1 MKSNTVF
8 GHLVHQFAVHPE
20 NLATE
25 ALGYILRTSPA
36 ASRAFTNFV
45 RQVLTDCPSDL
56 RFGTQQVGLEKSIPD
71 MKCVD
76 DAGNIRV
83 IVENKFWAGLTD
95 NQPVTYIREL
105 PAGVGALV
113 LLVVP
118 EARLQIVWDEVVT
131 RCGKNEIPVCDVQ
144 KLQAMFAAGIGGGHY
159 LAAVSWSALLDAL
172 STATSLAA
180 EVDSLNDIAQLSGLC
195 RTMEQEA
202 FLPLR
207 DEELTNLE
215 IARRVVNFSDLPFGI
230 VKEALNQGLIDKKGV
245 RGTPNRYG
253 AGSYV
258 RISGYSAWVGFHAY
272 QWNRFGISPI
282 WLNFYPDYCPIAEV
296 RNRLRRLRNATP
308 PRCFDMETGNYKW
321 VAVPIPLA
329 SGVERQQIIS
339 DAVRQIQKIRDELGV
354 QEPLAAPAT
363 GQTDSP
369 GPIPECTPANQG
381 ENMTVET
388 ILELGAEGGSLNLSG
403 NRDAAGHWRFWTQ
416 TDETTMNELLDEED
430 LRGLSSLVKTS
441 EFVASLPEAFAL
453 LDKYPWCGMTPLQV
467 HPQFQLAILHEVQR
481 RGTPEE
487 VASWSS
493 NSLLH
498 GEGTEQEQGAR
509 PSSNTII

>member
-1 MKSNTVF
+1 VKSNTVF
-8 GHLVHQFAVHPE
+8 GHLVHHFAVHPE

-25 ALGYILRTSPA
+25 ALSYILGTSPA

-45 RQVLTDCPSDL
+45 RQVLTDCPFDL
-56 RFGTQQVGLEKSIPD
+56 RFGTQQVGLDKSIPD

-105 PAGVGALV
+105 PVGVGALV

-131 RCGKNEIPVCDVQ
+131 RCGKKEIQVCDVQ
-144 KLQAMFAAGIGGGHY
+144 KLQAMFAARIGGNHY
-159 LAAVSWSALLDAL
+159 LAAVSWSVLLDAL
-172 STATSLAA
+172 STATGLAA
-180 EVDSLNDIAQLSGLC
+180 EVDSLNDIAQLLGLC

-215 IARRVVNFSDLPFGI
+215 MARRVVDFSNLPFGI

-245 RGTPNRYG
+245 RDTPNRYG

-272 QWNRFGISPI
+272 QWNRFGVSPI
-282 WLNFYPDYCPIAEV
+282 WLNFYPDYCPVAEV
-296 RNRLRRLRNATP
+296 RNSLRRLRNATP

-321 VAVPIPLA
+321 VAVPISLT
-329 SGVERQQIIS
+329 SGVERLRIIS
-339 DAVRQIQKIRDELGV
+339 DAVRQLRIIRDELGV
-354 QEPLAAPAT
+354 QEPLAASVT
-363 GQTDSP
+363 GLTDSP
-369 GPIPECTPANQG
+369 GSIPEITPANQ
-381 ENMTVET
+381 EEDLAVET
-388 ILELGAEGGSLNLSG
+388 ILELGAEGGSLNLFG
-403 NRDAAGHWRFWTQ
+403 NRDAAGQWRFWTR
-416 TDETTMNELLDEED
+416 TDETAMNELLDEED
-430 LRGLSSLVKTS
+430 LRGLGSPVKTGEAVS
-441 EFVASLPEAFAL
+441 SLPEAFAL
-453 LDKYPWCGMTPLQV
+453 LDKYSWCGMTPIRV
-467 HPQFQLAILHEVQR
+467 HPEFRLAILDEVQK

-493 NSLLH
+493 NPLLNY
-498 GEGTEQEQGAR
+498 EGTERGQGA
-509 PSSNTII
+509 